1 MYRCTR
7 CASQRE
13 NGVKEKDGVTYKKSV
28 KKDTETKQDK
38 SKKIEN
44 EEVDCV
50 AFCAIKKEKGREDWT
65 EGIRKYQGINTIE
78 KEKRNKTS
86 TYLIL
91 KSKYERKRNAL

>member
-50 AFCAIKKEKGREDWT
+50 
-65 EGIRKYQGINTIE
+65 
-78 KEKRNKTS
+78 
-86 TYLIL
+86 
-91 KSKYERKRNAL
+91 

>member
-50 AFCAIKKEKGREDWT
+50 AFCAIKEKGRELDRRNT
-65 EGIRKYQGINTIE
+65 EVS
-78 KEKRNKTS
+78 RNK
-86 TYLIL
+86 YN
-91 KSKYERKRNAL
+91 RKREEKQNDYVSYTEI